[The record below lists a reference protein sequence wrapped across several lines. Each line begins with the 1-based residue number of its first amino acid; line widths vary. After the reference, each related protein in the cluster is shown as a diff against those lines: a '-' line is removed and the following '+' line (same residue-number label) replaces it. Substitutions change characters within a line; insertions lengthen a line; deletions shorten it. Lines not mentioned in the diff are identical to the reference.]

1 MVAIPIGYDQPGVA
15 AGIAHHGVGEFV
27 DIEDLTV
34 ERHRGLIE
42 EVLNNLGYREKARWF
57 QKVIAQT
64 RGLDLAAEV
73 IERAFK

>member
-27 DIEDLTV
+27 EIEDLTV
-34 ERHRGLIE
+34 EGVRELIE
-42 EVLNNLGYREKARWF
+42 KVLNSPMYREKARWF
-57 QKVIAQT
+57 QKVIPQT

-73 IERAFK
+73 IEGAFK